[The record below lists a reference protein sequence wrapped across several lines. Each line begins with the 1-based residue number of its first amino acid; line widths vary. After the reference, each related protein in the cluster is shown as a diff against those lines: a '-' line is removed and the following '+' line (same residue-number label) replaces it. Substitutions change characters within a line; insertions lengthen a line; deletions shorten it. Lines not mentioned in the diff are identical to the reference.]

1 MTLEER
7 YQGAIKKIG
16 TLNLLNLPED
26 VKAILKETNNFETKV
41 KMLEKIG
48 EQAN

>member
-7 YQGAIKKIG
+7 FQEAIKKIG

-26 VKAILKETNNFETKV
+26 VKAILKETNSFETKV
-41 KMLEKIG
+41 KMLEMIAG
-48 EQAN
+48 QVN